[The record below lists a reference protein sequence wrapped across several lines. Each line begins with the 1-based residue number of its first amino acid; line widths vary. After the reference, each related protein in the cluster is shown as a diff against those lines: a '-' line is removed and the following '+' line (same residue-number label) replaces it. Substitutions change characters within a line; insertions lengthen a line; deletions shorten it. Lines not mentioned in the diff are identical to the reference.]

1 MSDKVLAEGDT
12 IHIKRTNGTLQTAV
26 ISAIDHE
33 LASVKVEWFED
44 METKGKEINFNSVI
58 SLNPGCSIVK
68 PKFDGNHSSFQRIEE
83 ASLRDKDDQRGGGN
97 AWAQSAKTRC
107 TDAQKESNGL
117 RLERRRKQAEVK
129 AVRNEF
135 LRRNL
140 NNPHWQLF
148 KMIQDFRR
156 QMQFKTVINQ
166 DHVEEHLITVVVRK
180 RPLNYAEILR
190 KEIDII
196 TVPSNDHVLVH
207 EPKFK
212 VDLTK
217 YLENHTF
224 CFDCALDEHCS
235 NKIVYKYTA
244 QPLIKTVF
252 QGGFATCFAYGQTGS
267 GKTYTMSGSM
277 KHSERGIYEL
287 TANDIFKNASSPKY
301 RHHGFIVSC
310 SFFEI
315 YVKKVF
321 DLLNNK
327 TTVKILED
335 GQQQV
340 QTVGLTEKIV
350 SSVDEVLNL
359 IIRGNDERASGQT
372 SANSQSSRSHAIF
385 QFYLRRQMSPQQVY
399 GKFSLID
406 LAGNERGANTLS
418 TSKNTRFE
426 GAEINQSLLSLK
438 ECIRALGRKGAH
450 LPFRSS
456 KLTQVLRDS
465 FVGSNSKTCM
475 IAMISPGVGSCEHTL
490 NTLRYADRVKE
501 LGGGNVSGQKFE
513 TNTRDLTSTYGTLT
527 MLSTIQC
534 PKEEIKSKKDETML
548 KHNYEL
554 VKILQKYL
562 SQAEGLLKL
571 HHADAETYY
580 VNLNIVV
587 TDVVA
592 SLIKIKNLLNYFV
605 VLKCNLEKFI
615 DKLMYKDKNKDW
627 CIIIL
632 EYGSVWQQYAGHGKD
647 FITEDVKIIICS
659 NLISQVNDRT
669 S

>member
-1 MSDKVLAEGDT
+1 MLSSTMSDKVLAKGDI
-12 IHIKRTNGTLQTAV
+12 IHIKRTNGSLQTAV
-26 ISAIDHE
+26 ISAVNFE
-33 LASVKVEWFED
+33 SASVKVEWFED
-44 METKGKEINFNSVI
+44 METKGKEINFNSVL

-68 PKFDGNHSSFQRIEE
+68 SKFNSNHSSFERIEE
-83 ASLRDKDDQRGGGN
+83 ASLRNKDDRKEGGN
-97 AWAQSAKTRC
+97 LKVSSDKTRY
-107 TDAQKESNGL
+107 TDAQESNNLSDQLNIGGRATSVHTTMSL
-117 RLERRRKQAEVK
+117 YETVPKFRERDDLKSTSEIGQQRLARRAKQAEIK
-129 AVRNEF
+129 TVRNDF

-156 QMQFKTVINQ
+156 QMQFKPVA
-166 DHVEEHLITVVVRK
+166 DEERIEQHLITVVVRK
-180 RPLNYAEILR
+180 RPLNCSEILK

-196 TVPSNDHVLVH
+196 TVPSNTHILVH
-207 EPKFK
+207 EPKLK
-212 VDLTK
+212 VDMTK
-217 YLENHTF
+217 YLENHMF
-224 CFDCALDEHCS
+224 CFDYALNEHCS
-235 NKIVYKYTA
+235 NEIVYKYTA
-244 QPLIKTVF
+244 QPLIETLF
-252 QGGFATCFAYGQTGS
+252 NGGFATCFAYGQTGS
-267 GKTYTMSGSM
+267 GKTYTMSGSA
-277 KHSERGIYEL
+277 KHFERGIYEL
-287 TANDIFKNASSPKY
+287 TANDIFKRVSSPKY
-301 RHHGFIVSC
+301 RHDSFIVSC

-315 YVKKVF
+315 YVKKTF

-327 TTVKILED
+327 ATLKILED

-340 QTVGLTEKIV
+340 QTVGLTEKVV

-385 QFYLRRQMSPQQVY
+385 QFYLRRQVSPQQVY

-406 LAGNERGANTLS
+406 LAGNERGANTLL
-418 TSKNTRFE
+418 TSKMTRLE

-438 ECIRALGRKGAH
+438 ECIRALGRKVAH

-501 LGGGNVSGQKFE
+501 LGGGNVSIQKFD
-513 TNTRDLTSTYGTLT
+513 TNTRDLTSTYGAQTVS
-527 MLSTIQC
+527 STIRC
-534 PKEEIKSKKDETML
+534 PKEEIKPKKDETMI

-562 SQAEGLLKL
+562 SQADGLLKL
-571 HHADAETYY
+571 QNVDAETYY
-580 VNLNIVV
+580 ANLNVV
-587 TDVVA
+587 LTDVIG

-605 VLKCNLEKFI
+605 VLKCNLK
-615 DKLMYKDKNKDW
+615 
-627 CIIIL
+627 
-632 EYGSVWQQYAGHGKD
+632 
-647 FITEDVKIIICS
+647 
-659 NLISQVNDRT
+659 
-669 S
+669 